1 MILLLDLDQA
11 ITIARA
17 TESAEQEVELM
28 ADKGTKED
36 PFVLNHLG
44 TTTSGRFEGKKKSAC
59 YRCGNEDIEQKVVGC
74 VRKTAESGGKLV
86 I

>member
-1 MILLLDLDQA
+1 MLDLDQA

-28 ADKGTKED
+28 AGKGTKED
-36 PFVLNHLG
+36 PIVLNHLG
-44 TTTSGRFEGKKKSAC
+44 TTTSGRFEDKKNRRAIGVATK
-59 YRCGNEDIEQKVVGC
+59 DIKQKVVGR
-74 VRKTAESGGKLV
+74 VRKTAESVGKLV